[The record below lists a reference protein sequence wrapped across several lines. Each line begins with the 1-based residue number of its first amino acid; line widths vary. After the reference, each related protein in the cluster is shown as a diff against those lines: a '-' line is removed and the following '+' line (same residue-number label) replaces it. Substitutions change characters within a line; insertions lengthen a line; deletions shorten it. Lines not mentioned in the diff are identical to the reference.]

1 MYLNLSTGEVSR
13 YESYSKLAVI
23 GGINL
28 RKDGIV
34 DDFIDLV
41 KLELPELHYTVD
53 SETGDNTEFLLHV
66 SREVGNIPEISI
78 KHVNVYTRLILIDN
92 TSVAVIINDSGYL
105 QLRARSHYFLLSLLV
120 GYEA

>member
-23 GGINL
+23 GKINL
-28 RKDGIV
+28 HKDGIV

-41 KLELPELHYTVD
+41 KLELPEIHYTVD

-66 SREVGNIPEISI
+66 SREIGNITGISI
-78 KHVNVYTRLILIDN
+78 KHINAYTRLILIDN

-105 QLRARSHYFLLSLLV
+105 QLRVRSHYFLLSLLV
-120 GYEA
+120 EYEA